1 LRINVKL
8 FGIFRQNL
16 PSNTEK
22 PSFWLE
28 MKTGAKIEDVFALL
42 GIPSDYPS
50 VIVCNHRIAMKKDVL
65 KNGAVVA
72 IFPPVDGG

>member
-1 LRINVKL
+1 MRIYVKL
-8 FGIFRQNL
+8 FGIFRRYL

-28 MKTGAKIEDVFALL
+28 VKNKAKIEDVFVLL
-42 GIPSDYPS
+42 GIPSDHPS
-50 VIVCNHRIAMKKDVL
+50 VIVCDHRIAGKKDVL
-65 KNGAVVA
+65 KKGAVVA